1 MTDEEQN
8 RFPKTSRFANNSDL
22 PDLRFYNHVKDN
34 KQVLVNNQLNN
45 INYNPFNSPQQKTKA
60 NFPIDFF
67 HLQNKITLSDIPL
80 TDSIPIFQLNDAQFQ
95 DPIKFIDSVHE
106 MGAKYGAIKLVIPEN
121 TENSFKSNFQINSDL
136 FWFQTNKLLNNSSN
150 NELENRLKFHQE
162 LIEFHLK
169 HKKEDNSAGALK
181 TGASTTE
188 VPTAEVPRAEV
199 PAAEVPTAEVPATE
213 VPAKEVPATEAPL
226 DNVEPAKELLG
237 PPTPHIL
244 RTDTPDSNPNTK
256 DSTPTPLNESKKPK
270 PNLPSFLNKLPMI
283 DKRPLDLYKL
293 FRSVLIRGGF
303 IEVVNKKL
311 WAQIGRELGY
321 KGKIMTSLSSSL
333 KSSYLKILY
342 PFEMALNNRKYE
354 LVGIVAPTEESAT
367 AVNNVRIENSD
378 HLKSDISKLD
388 DDVPL
393 IIGSSKDF
401 KRSIKLKSAKG
412 FLLNSPHLIDVKQPN
427 TFISKGIGEGEIDT
441 TKKRKKNSGES
452 ATTPIT
458 PASQI
463 NHGLKSII
471 NNHSV
476 YQDDSRLALNGKSA
490 SIYNLRQF
498 MEKDLKFQEYIIQQN
513 KSYFNKVNVNSND
526 KFFYQF
532 NDQNISVMERNIIN
546 LDKFEKL
553 YWSFTMNRKFKEN
566 GNNSDNKD
574 SDIWNDGLEL
584 ENGTNL
590 PSFINGSGFARI
602 GDDLINHK
610 NHLTS
615 VNVNNVNSTNN
626 INGSNTANNSAS
638 KHSTPTNN
646 IETNT
651 YNSPD
656 YINNLIKT
664 SLNPWN
670 LHNLPILPNSLLGGL
685 SESDLN
691 NQDLIN
697 PTLSIGMT
705 FSTENWKCEDHFTQ
719 LCNYQFFGS
728 YKKWY
733 FIPELD
739 FEKFEQLVKEVN
751 NENKERVNINN
762 DDWNIEELL
771 KYFNHG
777 EDTTNI
783 EYESLLNSLENM
795 INPSPDYNNSRMQH
809 TNPLFQKI
817 IDYRNQRREKLNYNQ
832 EFMITPALLEQRGIR
847 FTTTIQKPG
856 EFIIKFPKTY
866 SSTISFGL
874 NLSEEVNFATKNW
887 LNYALEGEKWLNKQS
902 ILPNFLI
909 FKLLINLAQLYE
921 SGNNN
926 VFFNSDI
933 YEQSLHMYS
942 SLYKQELKLRDRV
955 RKKFTHIRELVID
968 DKTFGDIDSTA
979 DDDLA
984 STFPSKI
991 VLTDVKLKQTFILSL
1006 PRFLEYVELSELEN
1020 DYDIKSVP
1028 KLIGNPHLK
1037 IELHLFYSDD
1047 KLKSFYRILNTYSID
1062 YDEWMQNYERLMN
1075 ENSELSL
1082 RVYKSLLI
1090 DGEKIY
1096 LALSSSNFFHVF
1108 NKPNNEP
1115 EDYETIKL
1123 NTFKNYIENLRSF
1136 MNDANDFIEEC
1147 QSILSIKH
1155 QQRIRNGNANNDFQ
1169 RPNGDVL
1176 ARLIK
1181 LFDKIPTLNF
1191 SCSET
1196 EQILE
1201 FKVEIENFDRAC
1213 RLLISKPKQ
1222 SNSLQ
1227 EFNDLINLG
1236 QSFGIE
1242 LPALTFLI
1250 RLRDR
1255 LQWVDT
1261 YDKILKGGD
1270 PYSDKKEIFS
1280 LQDLKNF
1287 RDVGINLLG
1296 RRDIEKIKLIDYIIN
1311 KSEEMNGRLIEFL
1324 SFDYVES
1331 VSFETLDRILTE
1343 LENKSK
1349 AQGEDRIFVY
1359 LDNYEKLISLKQNSQ
1374 LVEQFIDFKDT
1385 LASNGK
1391 FTIQEIKQL
1400 QTSIIESGLKFQM
1413 GLLDSH
1419 LSNAEDWVSK
1429 VWKIFKDIKII
1440 TVLNREVNSTDGIN
1454 PKLNIN
1460 DSLMEKIEQVIN
1472 KNEFSL
1478 SLKSDSYS
1486 KSSSHIHY
1494 KEESDPL
1501 ENSDQQQ
1508 IYCSCREFEFGTM
1521 IECDKCKEWYHTQC
1535 VNEPALESDNNN
1547 DDNYSCPICKLID
1560 SGIFTDH
1567 FLTKQVTYRQLLA
1580 LVVEGKQLNVFPIN
1594 ELTKLEQLSN
1604 FVTDYFKDLNLEI
1617 DKVKQSDEQLA
1628 NKIDYLRFFLRK
1640 VYGAG
1645 ILIEELL
1652 TDLLSTI
1659 RKYEYDLS
1667 ILNPISTPVGHEPNN
1682 QVPLD
1687 KALDS
1692 TKVVGPGNPTHLL
1705 NNDQP
1710 YMPDTS
1716 LHESFPNI
1724 KSEITSSANILS
1736 THPNF
1741 NQGNES
1747 QNPKFKTIDVDINAS
1762 IGLKDDLELSATEK
1776 NTNVTTLNSKPSN
1789 AQNTERT
1796 ADFVMD
1802 KDNNLEPANQIISE
1816 ESEPKYPLPMN
1827 AEPEELIPFLATQI
1841 EPKSNESNIGTPVIK
1856 ENDTQSITAEGIIN
1870 ELANLNIDNQE

>member
-1 MTDEEQN
+1 MTDEELN
-8 RFPKTSRFANNSDL
+8 RFPKSSRFANNSDL

-136 FWFQTNKLLNNSSN
+136 FWFQTNKLLNNSTN
-150 NELENRLKFHQE
+150 NELENRLRFHQE
-162 LIEFHLK
+162 LIEFHLQ
-169 HKKEDNSAGALK
+169 HKKEDAL
-181 TGASTTE
+181 TE
-188 VPTAEVPRAEV
+188 GSLT
-199 PAAEVPTAEVPATE
+199 
-213 VPAKEVPATEAPL
+213 
-226 DNVEPAKELLG
+226 NVETSKESPI
-237 PPTPHIL
+237 PPTSDVL
-244 RTDTPDSNPNTK
+244 SASTPDSNPNTK
-256 DSTPTPLNESKKPK
+256 DSTPVPVNEAKKPK
-270 PNLPSFLNKLPMI
+270 LNLPSFLNKLPMI

-333 KSSYLKILY
+333 KSSYLRILY
-342 PFEMALNNRKYE
+342 PFEMASNNRKYE
-354 LVGIVAPTEESAT
+354 LVGIVVPTADSTNGAH
-367 AVNNVRIENSD
+367 NENIIDSNHSVSD
-378 HLKSDISKLD
+378 NPGM
-388 DDVPL
+388 DVEPPL

-427 TFISKGIGEGEIDT
+427 TFISKGINEGEIDT

-452 ATTPIT
+452 AITPIT

-471 NNHSV
+471 NNQSV
-476 YQDDSRLALNGKSA
+476 YQDDSRLELNGKSA

-513 KSYFNKVNVNSND
+513 KDHFNKVNVNSND

-546 LDKFEKL
+546 LEKFEQL
-553 YWSFTMNRKFKEN
+553 YWSFIMNKKLKHN
-566 GNNSDNKD
+566 DNDKNTN
-574 SDIWNDGLEL
+574 DIATWNDGLEL

-610 NHLTS
+610 NHLTN
-615 VNVNNVNSTNN
+615 VNVNNATSTNN
-626 INGSNTANNSAS
+626 VNGANANNYTTS
-638 KHSTPTNN
+638 KNSSPTNN
-646 IETNT
+646 IETNS
-651 YNSPD
+651 YNSSD
-656 YINNLIKT
+656 YINNLIQT

-670 LHNLPILPNSLLGGL
+670 LHNLPVLANSLLGGL

-751 NENKERVNINN
+751 DKNNERVNINN
-762 DDWNIEELL
+762 DDWNIEVLL
-771 KYFNHG
+771 KYFNNG

-809 TNPLFQKI
+809 SNPLFQKI

-832 EFMITPALLEQRGIR
+832 EFMITPELLKQKGIS

-887 LNYALEGEKWLNKQS
+887 LNYAIEGEKWLNKQS

-926 VFFNSDI
+926 VFFNSEI

-955 RKKFTHIRELVID
+955 RKKFSHIRELVID

-1028 KLIGNPHLK
+1028 KLMGNPNLK

-1082 RVYKSLLI
+1082 RVYRSLLI

-1108 NKPNNEP
+1108 NNKPNNEP

-1123 NTFKNYIENLRSF
+1123 NTFKNYIENLRLF
-1136 MNDANDFIEEC
+1136 VNDANDFIEEC

-1155 QQRIRNGNANNDFQ
+1155 QQRIRNGNTNNDFQ

-1176 ARLIK
+1176 ARLIN
-1181 LFDKIPTLNF
+1181 LIDKIPTLNF

-1213 RLLISKPKQ
+1213 RQLISKAKQ

-1242 LPALTFLI
+1242 LPSLAFLI

-1255 LQWVDT
+1255 LQWIET

-1270 PYSDKKEIFS
+1270 PYSDKKDIFS

-1287 RDVGINLLG
+1287 RDLGINLLG
-1296 RRDIEKIKLIDYIIN
+1296 RRDIDKIRIIDSIIDH
-1311 KSEEMNGRLIEFL
+1311 SEEMNYKLVEFL
-1324 SFDYVES
+1324 SFEYAEL
-1331 VSFETLDRILTE
+1331 VSFEELDRILTD
-1343 LENKSK
+1343 LESKSK

-1359 LDNYEKLISLKQNSQ
+1359 LDNYEKLVNLKQNSK
-1374 LVEQFIDFKDT
+1374 LVKQFKDFKDSIVT
-1385 LASNGK
+1385 CGK

-1400 QTSIIESGLKFQM
+1400 QTSISESGLKFEM
-1413 GLLDSH
+1413 KVLDNN
-1419 LSNAEDWVSK
+1419 LSNGEEWVSK
-1429 VWKIFKDIKII
+1429 VWKNFKDLKII
-1440 TVLNREVNSTDGIN
+1440 TVLNKGTNSAEDMN

-1460 DSLMEKIEQVIN
+1460 DHLMEKLQQVAN

-1478 SLKSDSYS
+1478 SVKSDPYS
-1486 KSSSHIHY
+1486 SSSSHIYY
-1494 KEESDPL
+1494 KGDNESL
-1501 ENSDQQQ
+1501 EDSIQQQ
-1508 IYCSCREFEFGTM
+1508 IYCACREFEFGTM

-1535 VNEPALESDNNN
+1535 VNESALESDNNN

-1560 SGIFTDH
+1560 SGVFTDH
-1567 FLTKQVTYRQLLA
+1567 FLTKQLTYRQLLV
-1580 LVVEGKQLNVFPIN
+1580 LVVEGKQLKVFPIN
-1594 ELTKLEQLSN
+1594 ELTKLEQLSD
-1604 FVTDYFKDLNLEI
+1604 FVTASFKDLNIEV

-1628 NKIDYLRFFLRK
+1628 NKIDRLRFFLRK

-1659 RKYEYDLS
+1659 RKFEYDLS
-1667 ILNPISTPVGHEPNN
+1667 ILMPLATPIDRELNN
-1682 QVPLD
+1682 QDSVNETIE
-1687 KALDS
+1687 S
-1692 TKVVGPGNPTHLL
+1692 TKLEEQTDLRPTQEYIGDHPFAS
-1705 NNDQP
+1705 N
-1710 YMPDTS
+1710 TS
-1716 LHESFPNI
+1716 LHESVPSVKTETTTYASVLNPYSNTLNQTNENPTPKI
-1724 KSEITSSANILS
+1724 SSIDNATNTPVEHVNNLS
-1736 THPNF
+1736 
-1741 NQGNES
+1741 
-1747 QNPKFKTIDVDINAS
+1747 
-1762 IGLKDDLELSATEK
+1762 LSGAEN
-1776 NTNVTTLNSKPSN
+1776 NTNDSSTASLTGNYSN
-1789 AQNTERT
+1789 AQNTDRISDADPDQDINPESADQISSNERQ
-1796 ADFVMD
+1796 
-1802 KDNNLEPANQIISE
+1802 LEYS
-1816 ESEPKYPLPMN
+1816 LPVD
-1827 AEPEELIPFLATQI
+1827 AEPEELIPFLASQVELKRDDAPTAT
-1841 EPKSNESNIGTPVIK
+1841 PFGVTTESNIHSTTS
-1856 ENDTQSITAEGIIN
+1856 DGIAT
-1870 ELANLNIDNQE
+1870 ELAELNINNQV

>member
-1 MTDEEQN
+1 MTDEESN
-8 RFPKTSRFANNSDL
+8 RFPKSSRFANNSDL

-34 KQVLVNNQLNN
+34 KQILVNNQLNN

-136 FWFQTNKLLNNSSN
+136 FWFQTNKLLNNSTN
-150 NELENRLKFHQE
+150 NELENRLRFHQE
-162 LIEFHLK
+162 LIEFHLQ
-169 HKKEDNSAGALK
+169 HKKEDPLTEVTLANEENSKESPIPPTSDALK
-181 TGASTTE
+181 AS
-188 VPTAEVPRAEV
+188 
-199 PAAEVPTAEVPATE
+199 
-213 VPAKEVPATEAPL
+213 
-226 DNVEPAKELLG
+226 
-237 PPTPHIL
+237 
-244 RTDTPDSNPNTK
+244 TPDSNPNTK
-256 DSTPTPLNESKKPK
+256 DSTPVPVNEPKKPK
-270 PNLPSFLNKLPMI
+270 SNLPSFLNKLPMI

-333 KSSYLKILY
+333 KSSYLRILY

-354 LVGIVAPTEESAT
+354 LVGIVAPTADSTNGADD
-367 AVNNVRIENSD
+367 ENTNDSHHPMSD
-378 HLKSDISKLD
+378 SPGI
-388 DDVPL
+388 DVEPPL

-427 TFISKGIGEGEIDT
+427 TFTSKGMNEGEIDT

-452 ATTPIT
+452 AITPIT

-471 NNHSV
+471 NNQSV
-476 YQDDSRLALNGKSA
+476 YQDDSRLDLNGKSA

-513 KSYFNKVNVNSND
+513 KDHFNKVNVNSND

-546 LDKFEKL
+546 LEKFEQL
-553 YWSFTMNRKFKEN
+553 YWSFIMNKKSKQ
-566 GNNSDNKD
+566 SDND
-574 SDIWNDGLEL
+574 VNTNDIDTWNDGLEL

-610 NHLTS
+610 NHLNN
-615 VNVNNVNSTNN
+615 VNVNNVTSTNN
-626 INGSNTANNSAS
+626 ANGANTANNYTTS
-638 KHSTPTNN
+638 KNSSPTNN
-646 IETNT
+646 VETNT
-651 YNSPD
+651 YNSSD
-656 YINNLIKT
+656 YINNLIQT

-670 LHNLPILPNSLLGGL
+670 LHNLPVLANSLLGGL

-733 FIPELD
+733 FIPESD
-739 FEKFEQLVKEVN
+739 FEKFEELVKEVN
-751 NENKERVNINN
+751 DKNKERVNINN
-762 DDWNIEELL
+762 DGWNVEALL
-771 KYFNHG
+771 KYFNNG

-809 TNPLFQKI
+809 SNELFQKI

-832 EFMITPALLEQRGIR
+832 EFMITPELLKKRGIN

-866 SSTISFGL
+866 SSTVSFGL

-887 LNYALEGEKWLNKQS
+887 LNYAIEGEKWLNKQS
-902 ILPNFLI
+902 ILPNFSI

-926 VFFNSDI
+926 VFFNSEI
-933 YEQSLHMYS
+933 YEQSLQMYS
-942 SLYKQELKLRDRV
+942 LLYKQELKLRDRV
-955 RKKFTHIRELVID
+955 RKKFSHIRELVID

-984 STFPSKI
+984 STFPSKV

-1028 KLIGNPHLK
+1028 KLIGNPNLK

-1082 RVYKSLLI
+1082 RVYRSLLI

-1108 NKPNNEP
+1108 NNKPNNEP

-1123 NTFKNYIENLRSF
+1123 NTFKNYIENLRLF
-1136 MNDANDFIEEC
+1136 VNDANDFIEEC

-1155 QQRIRNGNANNDFQ
+1155 QQRIRNGNTNNDFQ

-1176 ARLIK
+1176 ARLIN
-1181 LFDKIPTLNF
+1181 LIDKIPTLNF

-1213 RLLISKPKQ
+1213 RLLISKAKQ

-1242 LPALTFLI
+1242 LPSLTFLI

-1255 LQWVDT
+1255 LQWIDT
-1261 YDKILKGGD
+1261 HDKILKGGD
-1270 PYSDKKEIFS
+1270 PYSDKKDIFS

-1287 RDVGINLLG
+1287 RDLGINLLG
-1296 RRDIEKIKLIDYIIN
+1296 RRDIDKVRIIDSIIDH
-1311 KSEEMNGRLIEFL
+1311 SEEMNYKLVEFL
-1324 SFDYVES
+1324 SFEYTES
-1331 VSFETLDRILTE
+1331 VSFEELDRILTD
-1343 LENKSK
+1343 LESKSK
-1349 AQGEDRIFVY
+1349 AQGENRIFVY
-1359 LDNYEKLISLKQNSQ
+1359 LDNYEKLVNLKQNSKI
-1374 LVEQFIDFKDT
+1374 VKQFKDFKAS
-1385 LASNGK
+1385 LATGGK

-1400 QTSIIESGLKFQM
+1400 QTSINESGLKFDM
-1413 GLLDSH
+1413 RVLDNN
-1419 LSNAEDWVSK
+1419 LSNGEDWVSN
-1429 VWKIFKDIKII
+1429 VWKKFKDLKII
-1440 TVLNREVNSTDGIN
+1440 TVLNKGTNPTEDMN

-1460 DSLMEKIEQVIN
+1460 DYLMEKLQQISN
-1472 KNEFSL
+1472 KNDFSL

-1486 KSSSHIHY
+1486 SSSSHIYY
-1494 KEESDPL
+1494 KEDNESLEDPT
-1501 ENSDQQQ
+1501 QQQ
-1508 IYCSCREFEFGTM
+1508 IYCACREFEFGTM

-1535 VNEPALESDNNN
+1535 VNESALESDNNN

-1567 FLTKQVTYRQLLA
+1567 FLTKQLTYRQLLA
-1580 LVVEGKQLNVFPIN
+1580 LVAEGKQLNVFPMN
-1594 ELTKLEQLSN
+1594 ELAKLEQLSD
-1604 FVTDYFKDLNLEI
+1604 FVTVSFKDLNIEI
-1617 DKVKQSDEQLA
+1617 DKVKQSDERLA
-1628 NKIDYLRFFLRK
+1628 NKVDHLRFFLRK

-1645 ILIEELL
+1645 ILIEELI

-1659 RKYEYDLS
+1659 RKFEYDLS
-1667 ILNPISTPVGHEPNN
+1667 ILMPLVTPIDRELNKQDSGNEAIESAKSEEQTGLKPTHEYTDNRSFASNISLDDSVPNVKSQTTTYASVLN
-1682 QVPLD
+1682 LHPNTFDQ
-1687 KALDS
+1687 
-1692 TKVVGPGNPTHLL
+1692 TNENPTPKRTPIDNLKNAPVEHI
-1705 NNDQP
+1705 NDS
-1710 YMPDTS
+1710 S
-1716 LHESFPNI
+1716 LSGVEN
-1724 KSEITSSANILS
+1724 
-1736 THPNF
+1736 
-1741 NQGNES
+1741 
-1747 QNPKFKTIDVDINAS
+1747 
-1762 IGLKDDLELSATEK
+1762 
-1776 NTNVTTLNSKPSN
+1776 NTNDATASLNSNYSN
-1789 AQNTERT
+1789 TQNTNRIS
-1796 ADFVMD
+1796 DSVP
-1802 KDNNLEPANQIISE
+1802 NQNINLESE
-1816 ESEPKYPLPMN
+1816 DQSSSNERQHEYSLPVD
-1827 AEPEELIPFLATQI
+1827 AEPEELIPFLASQVELKRDDASTATPVKATTENNI
-1841 EPKSNESNIGTPVIK
+1841 NSTTSDGITNESADSNI
-1856 ENDTQSITAEGIIN
+1856 N
-1870 ELANLNIDNQE
+1870 NQV

>member
-1 MTDEEQN
+1 MTDEELN
-8 RFPKTSRFANNSDL
+8 RFPKSSRFANNSDL

-34 KQVLVNNQLNN
+34 KQILVNNQLNN

-136 FWFQTNKLLNNSSN
+136 FWFQTNKLLNNSTS
-150 NELENRLKFHQE
+150 NELENRLRFHQE
-162 LIEFHLK
+162 LIEFHLQ
-169 HKKEDNSAGALK
+169 HKKEDSLTEVSLIKVEASKESPIPPASDVL
-181 TGASTTE
+181 GAS
-188 VPTAEVPRAEV
+188 
-199 PAAEVPTAEVPATE
+199 
-213 VPAKEVPATEAPL
+213 
-226 DNVEPAKELLG
+226 
-237 PPTPHIL
+237 
-244 RTDTPDSNPNTK
+244 TPDSNPNTK
-256 DSTPTPLNESKKPK
+256 DSTPVSVNEAKKPK
-270 PNLPSFLNKLPMI
+270 LSLPSFLNKLPMI

-303 IEVVNKKL
+303 MEVVNKKL

-333 KSSYLKILY
+333 KSSYLRILY

-354 LVGIVAPTEESAT
+354 LVGIVAPTAGSSNEA
-367 AVNNVRIENSD
+367 
-378 HLKSDISKLD
+378 SDIKDSHHPMID
-388 DDVPL
+388 NPGMDVEPPL

-427 TFISKGIGEGEIDT
+427 TFISKGINEGEIDT

-452 ATTPIT
+452 AITPIT

-471 NNHSV
+471 NNQSV
-476 YQDDSRLALNGKSA
+476 YQDDSRLDLNGKSA

-513 KSYFNKVNVNSND
+513 KEHFNKVNVNSND

-546 LDKFEKL
+546 LEKFEQL
-553 YWSFTMNRKFKEN
+553 YWSFIMNKKLKQHDKITN
-566 GNNSDNKD
+566 
-574 SDIWNDGLEL
+574 DIDTWNDGLEL

-610 NHLTS
+610 NHLTN
-615 VNVNNVNSTNN
+615 VNVNNVTSVNN
-626 INGSNTANNSAS
+626 VNGANAANNYTNS
-638 KHSTPTNN
+638 KNSSPSNN

-651 YNSPD
+651 YNSSD
-656 YINNLIKT
+656 YINNLIQT

-670 LHNLPILPNSLLGGL
+670 LHNLPVLANSLLGGL
-685 SESDLN
+685 SENDLN

-751 NENKERVNINN
+751 DKNKERVNINN
-762 DDWNIEELL
+762 DDWNIEALL
-771 KYFNHG
+771 RYFNNG

-809 TNPLFQKI
+809 SNPLFQKI

-832 EFMITPALLEQRGIR
+832 EFMITPELLKQKGIN

-887 LNYALEGEKWLNKQS
+887 LNYAIEGEKWLNKQS

-955 RKKFTHIRELVID
+955 RKKFNHIRELVID

-984 STFPSKI
+984 SAFPSKI

-1028 KLIGNPHLK
+1028 KLIGNPNLK

-1082 RVYKSLLI
+1082 RVYRSLLI

-1096 LALSSSNFFHVF
+1096 LALSSSNFFHLF
-1108 NKPNNEP
+1108 NNKPNNEP

-1123 NTFKNYIENLRSF
+1123 NTFKNYIENLRLF
-1136 MNDANDFIEEC
+1136 VNDANDFIEEC

-1155 QQRIRNGNANNDFQ
+1155 QQRIRNGNTNNDYQ

-1176 ARLIK
+1176 VRLIN
-1181 LFDKIPTLNF
+1181 LIDKIPTLNF

-1213 RLLISKPKQ
+1213 RLLISKAKQ

-1242 LPALTFLI
+1242 LPSLTFLI

-1255 LQWVDT
+1255 LRWIDT
-1261 YDKILKGGD
+1261 HDKILKGGD
-1270 PYSDKKEIFS
+1270 PYSDKKDIFS

-1287 RDVGINLLG
+1287 RDLGINLLG
-1296 RRDIEKIKLIDYIIN
+1296 SKDIEKIRIIDSIIDH
-1311 KSEEMNGRLIEFL
+1311 SEEMNNKLVEFL
-1324 SFDYVES
+1324 SFEYAEL
-1331 VSFETLDRILTE
+1331 VSFEELDRILTDIE
-1343 LENKSK
+1343 SKSK

-1359 LDNYEKLISLKQNSQ
+1359 LDNYEKLVNLKQNSR
-1374 LVEQFIDFKDT
+1374 LVKQFNDFKDS
-1385 LASNGK
+1385 LATGGK
-1391 FTIQEIKQL
+1391 FSIQEIKQL
-1400 QTSIIESGLKFQM
+1400 QTSMNESGLKFEM
-1413 GLLDSH
+1413 RVLDNN
-1419 LSNAEDWVSK
+1419 LSNGEDWVSN
-1429 VWKIFKDIKII
+1429 VWKNFKDLKII
-1440 TVLNREVNSTDGIN
+1440 TVLNKGTNSVEDMN

-1460 DSLMEKIEQVIN
+1460 DHLMEKLQQVTN

-1486 KSSSHIHY
+1486 SSSSHIYY
-1494 KEESDPL
+1494 KEVDESSEDL
-1501 ENSDQQQ
+1501 TQHQ
-1508 IYCSCREFEFGTM
+1508 IYCACRELEFGTM

-1535 VNEPALESDNNN
+1535 VNESALESDNNN

-1560 SGIFTDH
+1560 SGVFTDH
-1567 FLTKQVTYRQLLA
+1567 FLTKQLTYRQLLA
-1580 LVVEGKQLNVFPIN
+1580 LLAEGKQLNVFPIN
-1594 ELTKLEQLSN
+1594 ELTKLEQVSD
-1604 FVTDYFKDLNLEI
+1604 FVTVSFKDLNIEV
-1617 DKVKQSDEQLA
+1617 DKVKHSDEQLA
-1628 NKIDYLRFFLRK
+1628 NKIDHLRFFLRK

-1667 ILNPISTPVGHEPNN
+1667 ILMPPATPIDRELNN
-1682 QVPLD
+1682 QDSVSETIESVRPEEQTGPNLAHEYSGDRSLASNIALHESVPNV
-1687 KALDS
+1687 KTETS
-1692 TKVVGPGNPTHLL
+1692 TYANVLNPYPNTFNQTNGNPTPKITPTNEVSNTPIERNANL
-1705 NNDQP
+1705 
-1710 YMPDTS
+1710 S
-1716 LHESFPNI
+1716 LSGVEN
-1724 KSEITSSANILS
+1724 
-1736 THPNF
+1736 
-1741 NQGNES
+1741 
-1747 QNPKFKTIDVDINAS
+1747 
-1762 IGLKDDLELSATEK
+1762 
-1776 NTNVTTLNSKPSN
+1776 NTNDATASLTSNYAN
-1789 AQNTERT
+1789 AQNTDKNSDTIPDQRT
-1796 ADFVMD
+1796 
-1802 KDNNLEPANQIISE
+1802 NP
-1816 ESEPKYPLPMN
+1816 ESTDQVSFNEKAIEYSLPID
-1827 AEPEELIPFLATQI
+1827 AEPEDLIPFLASQV
-1841 EPKSNESNIGTPVIK
+1841 EVKRDDAPAVTPVTVAT
-1856 ENDTQSITAEGIIN
+1856 ENSIHSTTTDGVTN
-1870 ELANLNIDNQE
+1870 ELADLNINNQV